1 MMHLSVRN
9 ISSLVCRRNTVNI
22 LSANRF
28 FCDKK
33 GNPIDEKVIS
43 LENEDV
49 EVKPIG
55 FAKAYEMH
63 STPYQEPIPEVK
75 EESFLTLLRHSKL
88 MELGDPKNKI
98 VSGRIF
104 HIVDDDLYIDFG
116 WKFHCVCNRPSKN
129 SAAYVRGARVKLRIK
144 DLELSTKF
152 LGSSKDLTLLEA
164 DCQLLGL
171 LSSPAQPRT
180 RAAVTE
186 PKP

>member
-1 MMHLSVRN
+1 MHLSVRN

-43 LENEDV
+43 LEIEDV

-88 MELGDPKNKI
+88 ME
-98 VSGRIF
+98 VSLFNFWMNMRTNEFVFCSSEIQET
-104 HIVDDDLYIDFG
+104 
-116 WKFHCVCNRPSKN
+116 
-129 SAAYVRGARVKLRIK
+129 KLC
-144 DLELSTKF
+144 LEEYST
-152 LGSSKDLTLLEA
+152 
-164 DCQLLGL
+164 
-171 LSSPAQPRT
+171 
-180 RAAVTE
+180 
-186 PKP
+186 

>member
-1 MMHLSVRN
+1 MHLSVRN

-63 STPYQEPIPEVK
+63 STPYQEPIPEV
-75 EESFLTLLRHSKL
+75 EEQSFLTLLRHSKL
-88 MELGDPKNKI
+88 MEVSFLNCRNNMSTNEFIFAARRSKKQNCVRKNI
-98 VSGRIF
+98 S
-104 HIVDDDLYIDFG
+104 H
-116 WKFHCVCNRPSKN
+116 S
-129 SAAYVRGARVKLRIK
+129 
-144 DLELSTKF
+144 
-152 LGSSKDLTLLEA
+152 
-164 DCQLLGL
+164 
-171 LSSPAQPRT
+171 
-180 RAAVTE
+180 
-186 PKP
+186 